1 MGKAAGRK
9 AVVAKNAGAVG
20 GVRVSNIKMDS
31 TPIDVTDKDSSGLQ
45 TLLGGTDWATRVLS
59 FDVEGVYTDPVLRDI
74 ALDPAASQ
82 TFTDLTFKFADALA
96 AKDTIGGTFF
106 MTNYTEGN
114 PYQEAAT
121 FSASF
126 TSSGTWTLS

>member
-1 MGKAAGRK
+1 MAKAAGRL
-9 AVVAKNAGAVG
+9 AVVSKNAVAIG
-20 GVRVSNIKMDS
+20 GVRVSNIKMDA
-31 TPIDVTDKDSSGLQ
+31 TPIDVTDKDSAGLQ
-45 TLLGGTDWATRVLS
+45 TLLGGTSWGSRVLS

-74 ALDPAASQ
+74 AMDTTLSM

-126 TSSGTWTLS
+126 TSSGAWTFN